1 MNINLFFVATNL
13 ISMDQC
19 LLEVNNSFRTGR
31 LFMMEEIPDKTN
43 RLFKAWNQGD
53 LNRKET
59 SLTSQMREDVI

>member
-1 MNINLFFVATNL
+1 
-13 ISMDQC
+13 MDRC

-31 LFMMEEIPDKTN
+31 LFMMEEIPDIIN